1 MIRLECS
8 SYAYDGGPVVLS
20 GVDLAVE
27 PGALVH
33 VVGPSGSGKTTL
45 ARLLAGQTGAGS
57 GAQFRGALT
66 LGGDRLGFSGSPE
79 DPRIDPAAWS
89 STVAYAAQRTEGQL
103 SMMSATV
110 AEEIAFGPAN
120 RGMPA
125 GELRAA
131 VQATAARLG
140 LTDLLNRDPRRLS
153 GGQLRRTI
161 IAAAVVGNPRVLI
174 LDEPFQGLDAGSR
187 AEVARTL
194 EVLRAA
200 GTALLICAPMLPG
213 SAPQHSRVLA
223 LVSGRPVFDGTLA
236 QAWTAGLERYAI
248 GTEGSAPDVRRDPPQ
263 GCAAPVAASDVRQD
277 STGGPLTELAGV
289 SFSYRREGTSGQ
301 AEVLRGV
308 DLRVDPGDIVGLTGA
323 NGSGKSTLLQH
334 LNGLLR
340 ASSGTVTVAGRL
352 LGRRTATGRLAGA
365 VGFLF
370 QDTDQQ
376 LFERTVLREV
386 AYGPTAAGAGRE
398 GAQERARTALAA
410 VGLGHAAG
418 EHPYE
423 LGFVERRLVAFAS
436 LIASEPSVWVLD
448 EPTAGLDLR
457 GRNRVG
463 ELLLGHAA
471 AGGAVILATHDGAFA
486 DALCTRIL
494 ELKDGRI
501 LSGGARRGADGA

>member
-8 SYAYDGGPVVLS
+8 SYAYDGGPVALS

-66 LGGDRLGFSGSPE
+66 LGGDRLGFAGGPG
-79 DPRIDPAAWS
+79 DPLIDPAAWS

-120 RGMPA
+120 RGVPA

-140 LTDLLNRDPRRLS
+140 LTDLLDRDPRRLS

-200 GTALLICAPMLPG
+200 GTALVICAPMLPG
-213 SAPQHSRVLA
+213 SAPQRSRVLA
-223 LVSGRPVFDGTLA
+223 LVSGRPVFDGSVA
-236 QAWTAGLERYAI
+236 QARTAGLERYAI
-248 GTEGSAPDVRRDPPQ
+248 GTEGSAPDLRRVP
-263 GCAAPVAASDVRQD
+263 AAPAAPDVRQVQAA
-277 STGGPLTELAGV
+277 GPLAELAGV
-289 SFSYRREGTSGQ
+289 SFSYRGEGARGR
-301 AEVLRGV
+301 AEVLRRV
-308 DLRVDPGDIVGLTGA
+308 DLRVSPGDIVGLTGA

-340 ASSGTVTVAGRL
+340 ASSGTVTVAGQP
-352 LGRRTATGRLAGA
+352 LGRRTPTGQLAGA
-365 VGFLF
+365 VGYLF

-386 AYGPTAAGAGRE
+386 TYGPAAAAAGRE
-398 GAQERARTALAA
+398 AAQERARTALAA

-436 LIASEPSVWVLD
+436 LIASGPAVWVLD

-457 GRNRVG
+457 GRNRVA

-471 AGGAVILATHDGAFA
+471 AGGAVVLATHDGAFA

>member
-27 PGALVH
+27 PGALVY

-66 LGGDRLGFSGSPE
+66 LGGDRLAFTGGPG

-187 AEVARTL
+187 TEVARTL
-194 EVLRAA
+194 EVLRSA
-200 GTALLICAPMLPG
+200 GTALVVCAPMLPHP
-213 SAPQHSRVLA
+213 APERSRVLA
-223 LVSGRPVFDGTLA
+223 LAGGRPVFDGTVE
-236 QAWTAGLERYAI
+236 QARTAGLERYAI
-248 GTEGSAPDVRRDPPQ
+248 GTEGSAPDLRRDSAQ
-263 GCAAPVAASDVRQD
+263 GCAAPAVPP
-277 STGGPLTELAGV
+277 GGQVPAGIPLVELSAV
-289 SFSYRREGTSGQ
+289 SFSYRVQGPRAQ

-308 DLRVDPGDIVGLTGA
+308 DLKVEPGDIVGLTGV

-340 ASSGTVTVAGRL
+340 ASSGRVTVAGQP
-352 LGRRTATGRLAGA
+352 LGRRTAVGRLAGG

-386 AYGPTAAGAGRE
+386 AYGPAAAGAGRE
-398 GAQERARTALAA
+398 AAEERARTALAA
-410 VGLGHAAG
+410 VGLDHTAG

-436 LIASEPSVWVLD
+436 LIASGPAVWVLD
-448 EPTAGLDLR
+448 EPTAGLDQR

-463 ELLLGHAA
+463 DLLLGHAA
-471 AGGAVILATHDGAFA
+471 AGGAVVLATHDGAFA
-486 DALCTRIL
+486 DAVCTRIL

-501 LSGGARRGADGA
+501 LSGGARKGAAGA